1 MRTYLSLLKYYQL
14 SQYLIDNDSSYRA
27 SVNVLEQALGVIQH
41 HDGITGTEYQFVS
54 DDYVYQIVNGTFAMN
69 GVISAVLKEQV
80 EKQIHETENYEYYD
94 WNLTSREWS
103 IVYS

>member
-1 MRTYLSLLKYYQL
+1 M
-14 SQYLIDNDSSYRA
+14 
-27 SVNVLEQALGVIQH
+27 
-41 HDGITGTEYQFVS
+41 S